1 MRSFIGIAAVALLSA
16 CQQAPAELKADS
28 AWVRLPAVTGNPAA
42 AYFTVHG
49 GSEKAVLVAVSAK
62 FAVRAELHE
71 SMKHDMKTMPGMNMG
86 EGAMMMEPV
95 RDIPIQPGD
104 TITFEP
110 GGKHVML
117 FDIAPTLKA
126 GEKAPITL
134 SFASGKT
141 IEVQAVIVGAGDPA
155 PK

>member
-1 MRSFIGIAAVALLSA
+1 MRTFLGIAALALVTA

-28 AWVRLPAVTGNPAA
+28 AWVRLPAVTGNPGA
-42 AYFTVHG
+42 AYFTIHG
-49 GSEKAVLVAVSAK
+49 GSEKANLVAVSAK

-71 SMKHDMKTMPGMNMG
+71 SMKHDMAGHEGMNMG
-86 EGAMMMEPV
+86 GSMSMEPV
-95 RDIPIQPGD
+95 KDIAIQPGD
-104 TITFEP
+104 AITFEP

-126 GEKAPITL
+126 GEKAPLTL
-134 SFASGKT
+134 RFASGKT
-141 IEVQAVIVGAGDPA
+141 IEVEAVIVGAGDPA